1 MTEATQIQ
9 TTEPDWSEYR
19 GVLVVVEQREGKAKP
34 VSWQLLGIGRKLAQ
48 KLEVDTLALV
58 MGHDVRA
65 PGPGS
70 DQLRGGQ
77 GILADDPVLKH
88 YRTYPY
94 SRVCLELIREI
105 KPEIV
110 LFGATYTGRDLA
122 GAIATHLPTGL
133 TADSTM
139 LDVEPP
145 PSRLLL
151 ASRPA
156 FSEKMVAT
164 ILCKKYRPQMATA
177 RPGVFDALP
186 RDPSR
191 QGEIIPFPCPVK
203 EEDVAARVIDFIQD
217 EQRVNLEDAS
227 VIVAGGRGLGGP
239 ERVQDAEGIG
249 RCPGRRGRSEPCR
262 SRSGLDQP
270 RSPGGADGSHGSAQA
285 VHRRRHFRRRAARG
299 RDAKFRCHRGDQQGS
314 KRPHLQNGPLRG
326 RGRLVRDRSGDD
338 RGSEEAS
345 GPFAGGEGVN
355 PEGATEK
362 GMITR
367 QDHGDGGGGEMAQEK
382 FDAIVVGAGPA
393 GSAAAYTMA
402 KAGLSVV
409 LLERGEFPGAKNL
422 FGGVLYRKQMEEHP
436 SG

>member
-1 MTEATQIQ
+1 MTEERKQN
-9 TTEPDWSEYR
+9 TEPDWSEYR
-19 GVLVVVEQREGKAKP
+19 GVLVVVEQRNGKAKP

-58 MGHDVRA
+58 MGHNVDHLAQEAVYYGA
-65 PGPGS
+65 
-70 DQLRGGQ
+70 DKVY
-77 GILADDPVLKH
+77 LADDPVLKD

-94 SRVCLELIREI
+94 SRVCLELIRQI

-164 ILCKKYRPQMATA
+164 ILCKRYRPQMATA

-186 RDPSR
+186 RDASR
-191 QGEIIPFPCPVK
+191 QGEIIPFACPVK

-239 ERVQDAEGIG
+239 EGFKVLKELADALGGEVGASRAVVEAGWISHDHQVGQTGHTVRPKLYIAVGISGAVQHVVGMKNSDVIVAINKDPDAPIFKVAHYGVVGDWSEIV
-249 RCPGRRGRSEPCR
+249 PAMIEEVKKRRGLAMVE
-262 SRSGLDQP
+262 
-270 RSPGGADGSHGSAQA
+270 QA
-285 VHRRRHFRRRAARG
+285 
-299 RDAKFRCHRGDQQGS
+299 
-314 KRPHLQNGPLRG
+314 
-326 RGRLVRDRSGDD
+326 
-338 RGSEEAS
+338 
-345 GPFAGGEGVN
+345 
-355 PEGATEK
+355 
-362 GMITR
+362 
-367 QDHGDGGGGEMAQEK
+367 
-382 FDAIVVGAGPA
+382 
-393 GSAAAYTMA
+393 
-402 KAGLSVV
+402 
-409 LLERGEFPGAKNL
+409 
-422 FGGVLYRKQMEEHP
+422 
-436 SG
+436 